1 MEEDE
6 ERGEEDVHHGGQG
19 SGRGAETAQSG
30 LLETQK
36 NQLSEYKKISRPH
49 NVCFVPG
56 VIHTDRLCR
65 PLPGFPADLNNPA
78 EVLAADVIAPGF
90 GQSATDRL
98 MPLSSPVFLR
108 LDCDAEIHL
117 RFVTLKYY

>member
-1 MEEDE
+1 MYTMEAKALAE
-6 ERGEEDVHHGGQG
+6 E
-19 SGRGAETAQSG
+19 
-30 LLETQK
+30 QK
-36 NQLSEYKKISRPH
+36 RLNPDCWKRKRTNSVSTKSQPTSWRLFIL
-49 NVCFVPG
+49 G
-56 VIHTDRLCR
+56 VIHTDDLCR
-65 PLPGFPADLNNPA
+65 PLPGFPADLDNPA
-78 EVLAADVIAPGF
+78 EVLAADVIKPGS